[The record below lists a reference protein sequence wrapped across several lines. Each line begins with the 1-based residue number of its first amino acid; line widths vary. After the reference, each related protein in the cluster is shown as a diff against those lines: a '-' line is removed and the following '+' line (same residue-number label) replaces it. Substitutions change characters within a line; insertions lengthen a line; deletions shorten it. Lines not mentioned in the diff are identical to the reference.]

1 MSEVLILQNQAKL
14 FLGKQ
19 NQWLDGR
26 DLALLYKTE
35 HKDEAVN
42 QVFEASSK
50 DYTQRIKI
58 ISCPVN
64 EKGLPIID
72 PEIMPEPIPKQ
83 VRDLFENDAAFN
95 DATLNQIV
103 NESVVET
110 STHQ

>member
-1 MSEVLILQNQAKL
+1 MSEIFILQNQAKL

-26 DLALLYKTE
+26 DLGSLYKTE

-58 ISCPVN
+58 IQCTAN

-83 VRDLFENDAAFN
+83 VRDLFEA
-95 DATLNQIV
+95 
-103 NESVVET
+103 ESADT
-110 STHQ
+110 SEQV

>member
-1 MSEVLILQNQAKL
+1 MAEVFILQNQAKL

-19 NQWLDGR
+19 SQWLDGR
-26 DLALLYKTE
+26 ELASLYKTE

-58 ISCPVN
+58 LSCPVN

-72 PEIMPEPIPKQ
+72 PELMPEPIPKQ
-83 VRDLFENDAAFN
+83 VRDLFDAESKAADESQ
-95 DATLNQIV
+95 DAEKAGIV
-103 NESVVET
+103 
-110 STHQ
+110 

>member
-1 MSEVLILQNQAKL
+1 MSEIFILQNQAKL

-26 DLALLYKTE
+26 DLASLYKTA

-58 ISCPVN
+58 IACAAS
-64 EKGLPIID
+64 EKGLPVID

-83 VRDLFENDAAFN
+83 VKDLFD
-95 DATLNQIV
+95 
-103 NESVVET
+103 SET
-110 STHQ
+110 ADVSEQA

>member
-1 MSEVLILQNQAKL
+1 MTEVFILQNQAKL

-26 DLALLYKTE
+26 ELASLYKTE

-58 ISCPVN
+58 LSCPVN

-72 PEIMPEPIPKQ
+72 PELMPEPIPKQ
-83 VRDLFENDAAFN
+83 VRDLFDADSAN
-95 DATLNQIV
+95 SDASQTVGSL
-103 NESVVET
+103 E
-110 STHQ
+110 

>member
-1 MSEVLILQNQAKL
+1 MTEVFILQNQAKL

-26 DLALLYKTE
+26 ELASLYKTE

-58 ISCPVN
+58 LSCPVN

-72 PEIMPEPIPKQ
+72 TELMPEPIPKQ
-83 VRDLFENDAAFN
+83 VRDLFDVESANSDASQ
-95 DATLNQIV
+95 TVGSL
-103 NESVVET
+103 E
-110 STHQ
+110 

>member
-1 MSEVLILQNQAKL
+1 MTEVFILQNQAKL

-26 DLALLYKTE
+26 ELASLYKTE

-58 ISCPVN
+58 LSCPVN

-72 PEIMPEPIPKQ
+72 PELMPEPIPKQ
-83 VRDLFENDAAFN
+83 VRDLFDTESTTTDENPDAEKTGNA
-95 DATLNQIV
+95 A
-103 NESVVET
+103 
-110 STHQ
+110 

>member
-1 MSEVLILQNQAKL
+1 MTEVFILQNQAGL

-58 ISCPVN
+58 ITCAVN

-72 PEIMPEPIPKQ
+72 PDIMPEPIPKQ
-83 VRDLFENDAAFN
+83 VRDLFES
-95 DATLNQIV
+95 
-103 NESVVET
+103 ESVVE
-110 STHQ
+110 SSID

>member
-1 MSEVLILQNQAKL
+1 MTEVFILQNQAKL

-26 DLALLYKTE
+26 ELASLYKTE

-58 ISCPVN
+58 LSCPVN

-72 PEIMPEPIPKQ
+72 PELMPEPIPKQ
-83 VRDLFENDAAFN
+83 VRDLFDA
-95 DATLNQIV
+95 
-103 NESVVET
+103 ESTTADESPQAEKT
-110 STHQ
+110 GNAA

>member
-1 MSEVLILQNQAKL
+1 MTEIFILQNQTKL

-42 QVFEASSK
+42 QVFETSSK
-50 DYTQRIKI
+50 DYTQRINI
-58 ISCPVN
+58 ISCKTN

-83 VRDLFENDAAFN
+83 VRDLFDNE
-95 DATLNQIV
+95 TLT
-103 NESVVET
+103 ET
-110 STHQ
+110 SNHL